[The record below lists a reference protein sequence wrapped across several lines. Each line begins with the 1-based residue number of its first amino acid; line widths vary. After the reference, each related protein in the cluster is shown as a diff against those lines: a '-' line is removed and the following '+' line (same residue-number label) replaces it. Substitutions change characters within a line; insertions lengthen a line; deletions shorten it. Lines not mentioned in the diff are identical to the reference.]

1 MSTRTYLPPDPVIKN
16 GDMSG
21 NIVSDATILR
31 SLSKCSYGLSW
42 VGTSPVGTASVQCSN
57 DYSLNP
63 DGSVKNVGTWNT
75 MTFLYNGSL
84 VSSVAISG
92 NSENGMFDI
101 FDTGIYAI
109 RLIYTFG
116 SGVGT
121 LQAII
126 AGKVS

>member
-21 NIVSDATILR
+21 NLVSDATILR

-42 VGTSPVGTASVQCSN
+42 AGTSPVGTASVECSN

-92 NSENGMFDI
+92 NSGTGMFDI

-126 AGKVS
+126 SGKVS